1 MHGNWIM
8 QKLIKSCVW
17 HDLFK
22 ANFVSHTFSMWL
34 ETHRHL
40 FPKIKWLIAR
50 TRSTAIS
57 ILSELNYVSFSL
69 SLTLCLYTK
78 IFFFRRKFLFK
89 KQFLWMRSYEYI
101 YIYIYTHTLVNRH
114 IWKKK
119 KLCTNLLTQK
129 KKKNWTRGIIHTCLS
144 PTQCLAHEHI
154 NSYVIFFLSFVGL
167 NDFYYFKSIFKWT
180 YYELI
185 PYSLLYIF
193 LRGESNS
200 VLFFGG
206 PKNEI
211 ITQKDGI

>member
-1 MHGNWIM
+1 MHGDWMM

-69 SLTLCLYTK
+69 SLTLCLCTK
-78 IFFFRRKFLFK
+78 IFFFRRKFVFR

-101 YIYIYTHTLVNRH
+101 YIYIYTHTLVNKH

-119 KLCTNLLTQK
+119 IVHKLTNSK
-129 KKKNWTRGIIHTCLS
+129 KKKKLDKGHNPHMPKPNPMSS
-144 PTQCLAHEHI
+144 PWAYKLICYFFPIFCRTQWFSPL
-154 NSYVIFFLSFVGL
+154 
-167 NDFYYFKSIFKWT
+167 
-180 YYELI
+180 
-185 PYSLLYIF
+185 
-193 LRGESNS
+193 
-200 VLFFGG
+200 
-206 PKNEI
+206 
-211 ITQKDGI
+211 

>member
-1 MHGNWIM
+1 MN
-8 QKLIKSCVW
+8 
-17 HDLFK
+17 
-22 ANFVSHTFSMWL
+22 
-34 ETHRHL
+34 
-40 FPKIKWLIAR
+40 
-50 TRSTAIS
+50 
-57 ILSELNYVSFSL
+57 
-69 SLTLCLYTK
+69 
-78 IFFFRRKFLFK
+78 
-89 KQFLWMRSYEYI
+89 I
-101 YIYIYTHTLVNRH
+101 YIYIYTHTSEQTHL
-114 IWKKK
+114 KKK
-119 KLCTNLLTQK
+119 KFVHKLIDSKK